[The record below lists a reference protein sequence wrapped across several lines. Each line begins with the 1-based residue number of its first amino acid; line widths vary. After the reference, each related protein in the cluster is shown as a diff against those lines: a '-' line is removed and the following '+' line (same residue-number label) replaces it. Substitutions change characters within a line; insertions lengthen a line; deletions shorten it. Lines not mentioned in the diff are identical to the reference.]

1 MIPAVDWLNY
11 HHLLYFWTV
20 ARAGGLAPASK
31 LLRLAR
37 PTLSGQIH
45 ALEESLGEKL
55 FQREGRRL
63 VLTEMGRVA
72 FRYAD
77 EIFTLGS
84 ELVDTVKGRSAGGPP
99 RLDIGVA
106 QVVPKLIVHRLL
118 EPALRQPSPL
128 RLVCHEE
135 AHERLLARLALHE
148 LDAVISDAPVPAGGP
163 VRAHHHLLGDTG
175 VTFFAARGVAAAQR
189 RFPRSLDAAPV
200 LLPIDGTSL
209 RRALNLWFEAEGVK
223 PRVVGEFEDSALLK
237 AFGSRGAGIFTGPTA
252 VEDEIRRQYRVE
264 VVGRVSTVRE
274 RFYAITVERRLRHP
288 AVVAIC
294 KAARA
299 ELFA

>member
-1 MIPAVDWLNY
+1 MDWLNY
-11 HHLLYFWTV
+11 HHLLYFWVV
-20 ARAGGLAPASK
+20 AREGGLAPASK

-45 ALEESLGEKL
+45 ALEDSLGEKL

-77 EIFTLGS
+77 EIFTLGT
-84 ELVDTVKGRSAGGPP
+84 ELVDTVKGRATHAPA

-106 QVVPKLIVHRLL
+106 DVVPKLIVHRLL
-118 EPALRQPSPL
+118 EPALRQPAPL
-128 RLVCHEE
+128 RLVCHEDT
-135 AHERLLARLALHE
+135 HDRLLAQLALHE

-175 VTFFAARGVAAAQR
+175 VTFFAARGLASAKR
-189 RFPRSLDAAPV
+189 RFPRSLDDAPV
-200 LLPIDGTSL
+200 LLPGEGTQL
-209 RRALNLWFEAEGVK
+209 RRALNQWFEAEGVR

-237 AFGSRGAGIFTGPTA
+237 VFGSHGAGVFTGPTA
-252 VEDEIRRQYRVE
+252 VEDEIRRQFRVE
-264 VVGRVSTVRE
+264 IVGRVNTIRE

-294 KAARA
+294 EAARA